1 MSPPDFDFVV
11 DRLPGG
17 TVAEAGAQGLE
28 VGGERLVV
36 VGPGRGAQF
45 EMGARPVARGAGL
58 GEAGFRVAHV
68 GVVVLPEG
76 AGERGGRMIAPDE
89 VADHQV
95 AAGFEQAAPAFERG
109 FEAHEVGAAFGPQQ
123 LEMGFG
129 EGDGAHAGVAD
140 ADPPGPE
147 LAGAQALQGIE
158 VGGVVVEGDD
168 LGGGVRGEQARG
180 RAGAAADHHIVAPYD
195 DQTAL
200 LELASRCEAI
210 SCEFE
215 NVPATALALLEQ
227 YQPVRPAA
235 GAVRICQD
243 RREEKAFLSR
253 AGIPVAPNQTLQ
265 PGEPLP
271 TLPASLFPAILKTAR
286 EGYDGKGQWTIQ
298 AADQLPAALAA
309 SGVPCVL
316 EQRLALEGEFS
327 LTLARSPS
335 GAIGAL
341 PLVQNWHS
349 GGILDQTRSPA
360 NVPALEADARRIAE
374 QLIAALDYVGVLTVE
389 FFLVAGKLLV
399 NELAPRPHNSGH
411 PSLDNAECSQ
421 FELQVRALCDLPL
434 PARIAVRPAMLLNLL
449 VLLPL
454 VWFVA
459 KWSFRP
465 IARLTRAVHELEMGK
480 QQQLVDALS
489 QEFTA
494 VEEGI
499 AKLTAEIELLEAKLE
514 DARGRQKAMLLR
526 SAAAQSRLNVQ
537 QHGQRATPH
546 SIMEKFDRMERKI
559 EEMESKADVYHPNP
573 SLQQQF
579 AELEADDAISRELA
593 AMKERLQTAATK
605 EE

>member
-1 MSPPDFDFVV
+1 MILPPATLGMLGGGQLGRYFVMAAH
-11 DRLPGG
+11 RLGYK
-17 TVAEAGAQGLE
+17 
-28 VGGERLVV
+28 
-36 VGPGRGAQF
+36 
-45 EMGARPVARGAGL
+45 
-58 GEAGFRVAHV
+58 
-68 GVVVLPEG
+68 VVVLD
-76 AGERGGRMIAPDE
+76 PD
-89 VADHQV
+89 
-95 AAGFEQAAPAFERG
+95 PAS
-109 FEAHEVGAAFGPQQ
+109 
-123 LEMGFG
+123 
-129 EGDGAHAGVAD
+129 
-140 ADPPGPE
+140 
-147 LAGAQALQGIE
+147 I
-158 VGGVVVEGDD
+158 
-168 LGGGVRGEQARG
+168 
-180 RAGAAADHHIVAPYD
+180 AGAASDHHIVAAYD
-195 DQTAL
+195 DPTAL
-200 LELASRCEAI
+200 HDLASRCAAVT
-210 SCEFE
+210 CEFE
-215 NVPATALALLEQ
+215 NVPATTLALLEQ

-253 AGIPVAPNQTLQ
+253 AGIPVAPNQTLL

-271 TLPASLFPAILKTAR
+271 ALPASLFPAILKTAR

-449 VLLPL
+449 GDLWQAGTPDWAALLALPGVHL
-454 VWFVA
+454 HLYG
-459 KWSFRP
+459 KGEPRP
-465 IARLTRAVHELEMGK
+465 GRKMGH
-480 QQQLVDALS
+480 VTI
-489 QEFTA
+489 TA
-494 VEEGI
+494 ADWPTVEE
-499 AKLTAEIELLEAKLE
+499 TCQRVRQLLGLPP
-514 DARGRQKAMLLR
+514 R
-526 SAAAQSRLNVQ
+526 
-537 QHGQRATPH
+537 
-546 SIMEKFDRMERKI
+546 
-559 EEMESKADVYHPNP
+559 
-573 SLQQQF
+573 
-579 AELEADDAISRELA
+579 
-593 AMKERLQTAATK
+593 
-605 EE
+605 

>member
-1 MSPPDFDFVV
+1 MILPPATLGMLGGGQLGRYFVMAAH
-11 DRLPGG
+11 RLGYK
-17 TVAEAGAQGLE
+17 
-28 VGGERLVV
+28 
-36 VGPGRGAQF
+36 
-45 EMGARPVARGAGL
+45 
-58 GEAGFRVAHV
+58 
-68 GVVVLPEG
+68 VVVLD
-76 AGERGGRMIAPDE
+76 PD
-89 VADHQV
+89 
-95 AAGFEQAAPAFERG
+95 PAS
-109 FEAHEVGAAFGPQQ
+109 
-123 LEMGFG
+123 
-129 EGDGAHAGVAD
+129 
-140 ADPPGPE
+140 
-147 LAGAQALQGIE
+147 I
-158 VGGVVVEGDD
+158 
-168 LGGGVRGEQARG
+168 
-180 RAGAAADHHIVAPYD
+180 AGAAADHHIVAAYD
-195 DQTAL
+195 DPTAL
-200 LELASRCEAI
+200 HDLASRCAAVT
-210 SCEFE
+210 CEFE

-253 AGIPVAPNQTLQ
+253 AGISVAPNQTLQ

-271 TLPASLFPAILKTAR
+271 ELPDHLFPAILKTAR

-316 EQRLALEGEFS
+316 EKRLPLEGEFS

-449 VLLPL
+449 GDLWQAGTPDWATLLALPGVHL
-454 VWFVA
+454 HLYG
-459 KWSFRP
+459 KGEPRP
-465 IARLTRAVHELEMGK
+465 GRKMGH
-480 QQQLVDALS
+480 VTI
-489 QEFTA
+489 TA
-494 VEEGI
+494 ADWPTVEE
-499 AKLTAEIELLEAKLE
+499 ACQRVRQLLGLP
-514 DARGRQKAMLLR
+514 
-526 SAAAQSRLNVQ
+526 
-537 QHGQRATPH
+537 PH
-546 SIMEKFDRMERKI
+546 
-559 EEMESKADVYHPNP
+559 
-573 SLQQQF
+573 
-579 AELEADDAISRELA
+579 
-593 AMKERLQTAATK
+593 
-605 EE
+605 

>member
-1 MSPPDFDFVV
+1 MILPPATLGMLGGGQLGRYFVMAAH
-11 DRLPGG
+11 RLGYK
-17 TVAEAGAQGLE
+17 
-28 VGGERLVV
+28 
-36 VGPGRGAQF
+36 
-45 EMGARPVARGAGL
+45 
-58 GEAGFRVAHV
+58 
-68 GVVVLPEG
+68 VVVLD
-76 AGERGGRMIAPDE
+76 PD
-89 VADHQV
+89 
-95 AAGFEQAAPAFERG
+95 PAS
-109 FEAHEVGAAFGPQQ
+109 
-123 LEMGFG
+123 
-129 EGDGAHAGVAD
+129 
-140 ADPPGPE
+140 
-147 LAGAQALQGIE
+147 I
-158 VGGVVVEGDD
+158 
-168 LGGGVRGEQARG
+168 
-180 RAGAAADHHIVAPYD
+180 AGAAADHHIVAAYD
-195 DQTAL
+195 DPTAL
-200 LELASRCEAI
+200 HDLASRCAAVT
-210 SCEFE
+210 CEFE

-253 AGIPVAPNQTLQ
+253 AGIPVAPNQTLL

-271 TLPASLFPAILKTAR
+271 ALPSDLFPAILKTAR

-360 NVPALEADARRIAE
+360 KVPALEADARHIAE

-449 VLLPL
+449 GDLWQAGTPDWAALLALPGVHL
-454 VWFVA
+454 HLYG
-459 KWSFRP
+459 KGEP
-465 IARLTRAVHELEMGK
+465 RLGRKMGH
-480 QQQLVDALS
+480 VTI
-489 QEFTA
+489 TA
-494 VEEGI
+494 ADWPTVEE
-499 AKLTAEIELLEAKLE
+499 TCQRVRQLLGLPP
-514 DARGRQKAMLLR
+514 R
-526 SAAAQSRLNVQ
+526 
-537 QHGQRATPH
+537 
-546 SIMEKFDRMERKI
+546 
-559 EEMESKADVYHPNP
+559 
-573 SLQQQF
+573 
-579 AELEADDAISRELA
+579 
-593 AMKERLQTAATK
+593 
-605 EE
+605 